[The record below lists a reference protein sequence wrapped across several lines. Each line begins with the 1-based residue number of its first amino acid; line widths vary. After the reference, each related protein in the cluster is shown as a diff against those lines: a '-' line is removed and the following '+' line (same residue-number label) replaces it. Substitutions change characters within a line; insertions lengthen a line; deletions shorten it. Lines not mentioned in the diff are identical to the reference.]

1 MDPRPQIT
9 GLGERRPPG
18 PPQGTRHV
26 PTRDTPHGEHWA
38 HRDGTGVWAA
48 LGSAL
53 HSGGAPKR
61 PGADLR
67 GWAGRVLKLWQTG
80 SANRPQ
86 SPPAPLPCGLGV
98 LRGNVRLRAARPCFA
113 PLENTG
119 GISTLQLGPVEPP
132 RPITLVWTPLALSSP
147 SPGVASSPCG
157 RQVPSCDLSCAEGR
171 EGTHRSTAA
180 VPCTGKPRF
189 SCRGARAAHTRSDP
203 HGD

>member
-26 PTRDTPHGEHWA
+26 PTRDTPHEERWA
-38 HRDGTGVWAA
+38 HRDGTGAWAA

-53 HSGGAPKR
+53 HSEEAPKR
-61 PGADLR
+61 PGADPR

-98 LRGNVRLRAARPCFA
+98 LRGNVRLRAALPHWKTPEGSAHYSWALWNPQA
-113 PLENTG
+113 P
-119 GISTLQLGPVEPP
+119 SPWSGP
-132 RPITLVWTPLALSSP
+132 PLALSSP

-171 EGTHRSTAA
+171 EGAHRSTAA

-189 SCRGARAAHTRSDP
+189 SCRGARAAHTRPDP